1 MKKKPWKRN
10 LSLYHKFCLVIIALG
25 LIPMLIISTVIVNLM
40 FKEYGNSLKSNY
52 VQAAAYANES
62 LEDMMENY
70 NGVSKMPYYYN
81 YSSEGEFQFNYMSY
95 DNLRR
100 IIYGIGEDPEH
111 LEESRYNKMMVF
123 LGNVQAVDSSIS
135 GAHFVAKGLQGEGLS
150 FQRSRRNIPAE
161 DRQLFDARM
170 GVETLDKNSKNLILI
185 PTHKNDYFRMQN
197 TWVFSLARNY
207 FDLTGTVGNYKY
219 IGTLFID
226 VDLERMEAVFKNLN
240 LNPQDKVYVCDRD
253 NNCYYSSEEALIGKN
268 LTVEG
273 IRFEETGE
281 EFVVDT
287 PYNGSGL
294 KVIITMKTATA
305 YEKIR
310 SMQRMMYIF
319 IGASL
324 AALLGGSVWFSKR
337 LTKPIRNMMIQMSE
351 IETGNFQV
359 RLPVTSNDEIGVL
372 SKRFNQM
379 SKELES
385 YINQSYIAHMKQA
398 EAEMTALKSQIYPH
412 FLYNTLEI
420 IRMTALDKDD
430 IVVSEMI
437 EALSSQ
443 IHYMI
448 GPMQDV
454 VPLEK
459 EVDITRQYV
468 YLLNCRIKGKVN
480 FTADLNG
487 LRSTAVPKL
496 ILQPIVEN
504 AYVHGIKPKDGKGN
518 VMIEAEHTEERLEIT
533 VMDNGVGM
541 NAEELMRLKQLL
553 EGNEPGIKNEH
564 NWQSIG
570 LKNVHDRIR
579 YLYGEAYGIE
589 VTSTPGVGTMVR
601 ILMPWKEGGDG
612 LC

>member
-1 MKKKPWKRN
+1 MKKRWKWN
-10 LSLYHKFCLVIIALG
+10 LSLYQKFCLVIILLG
-25 LIPMLIISTVIVNLM
+25 LIPMLFISTVIVDRM
-40 FKEYGNSLKSNY
+40 FKEYGNSLRSNY
-52 VQAAAYANES
+52 VQAASYVSES
-62 LEDMMENY
+62 LDDMMENY

-95 DNLRR
+95 DNLRQ
-100 IIYGIGEDPEH
+100 IIYGIGEEPETM
-111 LEESRYNKMMVF
+111 EANRYKSMMVF
-123 LGNVQAVDSSIS
+123 LGNVQAVDSYIS
-135 GAHFVAKGLQGEGLS
+135 GAHFVGNGLRGEKLA
-150 FQRSRRNIPAE
+150 FHRSRRNIPSEEEAV
-161 DRQLFDARM
+161 FDARM
-170 GVETLDKNSKNLILI
+170 GLDGLDKNSKNLMLIL
-185 PTHKNDYFRMQN
+185 THKNDYFRMQDS
-197 TWVFSLARNY
+197 WVFTLARNY

-219 IGTLFID
+219 VGTLFID

-240 LNPQDKVYVCDRD
+240 LNAKDQVYVCDRD
-253 NNCYYSSEEALIGKN
+253 NNCYYSSDKSVIGRN
-268 LTVEG
+268 LDEEG
-273 IRFEETGE
+273 IWFEETKE

-287 PYNGSGL
+287 NYNASGL
-294 KVIITMKTATA
+294 RVIITMKTATA

-310 SMQRMMYIF
+310 RMQKMMYVF

-324 AALLGGSVWFSKR
+324 AALLCGSVWFSRR
-337 LTKPIRNMMIQMSE
+337 LTKPIRNMMEQMSE

-359 RLPVTSNDEIGVL
+359 RLPVTSGDEIGVL
-372 SKRFNQM
+372 SRRFNQM

-385 YINQSYIAHMKQA
+385 YINQSYVAHMKQA

-430 IVVSEMI
+430 TVVSEMI

-448 GPMQDV
+448 GPMQDM

-459 EVDITRQYV
+459 EVEITRQYV
-468 YLLNCRIKGKVN
+468 YLLNCRIKGKVH

-487 LRSTAVPKL
+487 LSERRVPKL

-504 AYVHGIKPKDGKGN
+504 AYVHGMKPKAGSGH
-518 VMIEAEHTEERLEIT
+518 VMIEADHVENRMEIS

-541 NAEELMRLKQLL
+541 STGELEQLKLLL
-553 EGNEPGIKNEH
+553 EGSEPGIKNEH

-579 YLYGEAYGIE
+579 YLHGEAYGIE
-589 VTSTPGVGTMVR
+589 ITSTPGVGTMVR
-601 ILMPWKEGGDG
+601 IVMPWLEGGETE
-612 LC
+612 